1 MIDVTKLP
9 AVRAQLERDLAA
21 RTQPKEIP
29 APSGFARAP
38 QVPSVDPGIVRAP
51 AARGAI
57 R

>member
-1 MIDVTKLP
+1 MIDVSKLP

-21 RTQPKEIP
+21 RTQPKSVSVP
-29 APSGFARAP
+29 AGFSRAP
-38 QVPSVDPGIVRAP
+38 QVPSVDPSVVRAP